1 MTSSMFTPEKI
12 KLIVEEK
19 MPGSR
24 VQVKDLTGTQDHYE
38 LVVVSKDFQGKN
50 LVERHRMVY
59 GLFGSAVGAEIHALS
74 VKAFTPEEQ
83 K

>member
-1 MTSSMFTPEKI
+1 MFTPEKI
-12 KLIVEEK
+12 KLIVSEK

-24 VQVKDLTGTQDHYE
+24 VQVKDLTGTQDHFE
-38 LVVVSKDFQGKN
+38 LTIVSSVFQGKS

-59 GLFGSAVGAEIHALS
+59 ALFGSAVGAEIHALS

>member
-1 MTSSMFTPEKI
+1 MYNTEKI
-12 KLIVEEK
+12 KLIVSEK
-19 MPGSR
+19 IPGCR
-24 VQVKDLTGTQDHYE
+24 VQVKDLTGTQDHFE
-38 LVVVSKDFQGKN
+38 LTIVSSAFEGKS

-59 GLFGSAVGAEIHALS
+59 ALFGPAVGNEIHALS

>member
-1 MTSSMFTPEKI
+1 MFTPEKI

-24 VQVKDLTGTQDHYE
+24 VQVKDLTGTQDHFE
-38 LVVVSKDFQGKN
+38 LTIVSKDFEGKS
-50 LVERHRMVY
+50 LVQRHRMVY

-74 VKAFTPEEQ
+74 LKTMTPSES

>member
-1 MTSSMFTPEKI
+1 MYTPEKI

-24 VQVKDLTGTQDHYE
+24 VQVKDLTGSQDHYE
-38 LVVVSKDFQGKN
+38 LTVVSKDFEGKG

-59 GLFGSAVGAEIHALS
+59 ALFGSAVGAEIHALS
-74 VKAFTPEEQ
+74 VKAYTPQE
-83 K
+83 KK

>member
-1 MTSSMFTPEKI
+1 MFTPEKI

-24 VQVKDLTGTQDHYE
+24 VLVKDLTGSQDHYE
-38 LVVVSKDFQGKN
+38 LIVVSKEFQGKS
-50 LVERHRMVY
+50 LVDRHRMVY
-59 GLFGSAVGAEIHALS
+59 ALFGAAVGAEIHALS
-74 VKAFTPEEQ
+74 VKAFTPEEY

>member
-1 MTSSMFTPEKI
+1 MYTPEKI

-38 LVVVSKDFQGKN
+38 LTVVSKDFQGKG
-50 LVERHRMVY
+50 LVDRHRMVY
-59 GLFGSAVGAEIHALS
+59 SLFGSAVGAEIHALS
-74 VKAFTPEEQ
+74 VKAFTPEEF

>member
-1 MTSSMFTPEKI
+1 MFTPEKI
-12 KLIVEEK
+12 KLIVSEK

-24 VQVKDLTGTQDHYE
+24 VQVKDLTGTQDHFE
-38 LVVVSKDFQGKN
+38 LTIVSSVFQGKS

-59 GLFGSAVGAEIHALS
+59 SLFGSAVGAEIHALS